1 MKWTLF
7 VGARPE
13 PQSRPIYVKKLD
25 RVISPKAD
33 FYKAVKKRAEKYAP
47 PAPIDKAVK
56 LTVSFCYLP
65 PACKKHAVFN
75 TSRPDLDNL
84 EKAVMDALT
93 KAKIWRDDCLVVKKD
108 SRKVFR
114 RYEGVYIVV
123 ETLKN
128 IKDFGAL

>member
-1 MKWTLF
+1 MKWALF
-7 VGARPE
+7 VGARPQ
-13 PQSRPIYVKKLD
+13 PQARPIYVKKLD
-25 RVISPKAD
+25 RFISPKAD
-33 FYKAVKKRAEKYAP
+33 FYLAVKREAKKCAP
-47 PAPIDKAVK
+47 TEPINKAVK

-65 PACKKHAVFN
+65 PECKKYAVFN

-93 KAKIWRDDCLVVKKD
+93 QAKVWRDDCLVVKKD
-108 SRKVFR
+108 SRKIYRDF
-114 RYEGVYIVV
+114 EGVYIVV